1 MYISDSKD
9 HKTVADFVQ
18 VLTQQNSKKRTSQSH
33 QLRYVTYLYLK
44 ALEKIYQALD
54 MQTFEV
60 LPQK

>member
-1 MYISDSKD
+1 M
-9 HKTVADFVQ
+9 ADFVQ